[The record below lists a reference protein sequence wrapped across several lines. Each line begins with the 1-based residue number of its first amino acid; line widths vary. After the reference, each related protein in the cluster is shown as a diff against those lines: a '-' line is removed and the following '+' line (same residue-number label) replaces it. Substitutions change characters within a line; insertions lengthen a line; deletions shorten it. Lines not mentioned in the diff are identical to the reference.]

1 MQFIWTIV
9 IGFIAGLVA
18 KLLEPGTG
26 TSGFFITA
34 AIGVAGSLVASL
46 FGQFAGLYA
55 PGQSASFIGAVIGA
69 TALLLAHHFVA
80 KK

>member
-1 MQFIWTIV
+1 VQLIWITV
-9 IGFIAGLVA
+9 IGFAAGLVA

-26 TSGFFITA
+26 TSGFFVNA
-34 AIGVAGSLVASL
+34 ALGIAGSLIASL
-46 FGQFAGLYA
+46 FGQCAGLYA
-55 PGQSASFIGAVIGA
+55 PGQSATFIGAVIGA